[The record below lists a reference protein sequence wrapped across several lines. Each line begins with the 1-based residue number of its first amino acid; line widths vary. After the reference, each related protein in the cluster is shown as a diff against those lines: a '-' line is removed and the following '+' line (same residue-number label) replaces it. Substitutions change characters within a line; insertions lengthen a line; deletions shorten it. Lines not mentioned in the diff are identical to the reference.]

1 MADGDH
7 KLHRISGEVKPAGAG
22 ATTIGGATFT
32 LAANQSARVQG
43 MLQCQPSQNLQ
54 DGGHYS
60 ARVHFSVR
68 YSGGSL
74 STTAAWAV
82 ADAHGSLGAGITFG
96 FADGGSGVV
105 NIQATGAQNYRC
117 SFVGEVEII
126 EQART

>member
-7 KLHRISGEVKPAGAG
+7 KLHRISGQTKPAGAG
-22 ATTIGGATFT
+22 ATTIASFT

-43 MLQCQPSQNLQ
+43 MVQVQPSTNLQ

-60 ARVHFSVR
+60 ARFHFGVR

-74 STTAAWAV
+74 ATTAEWAV
-82 ADAHGSLGAGITFG
+82 VEPHGSLGAGITLG

-105 NIQATGAQNYRC
+105 NVTVTSAQDYRC
-117 SFVGEVEII
+117 SVSGEVEII